1 MKKIICFLICAAIIF
16 AAVLPIAASETATEV
31 VTEATTEAVT
41 EAVTEADIDGSMS
54 LSEMILALAQKF
66 GISVED
72 AEELVGDVKNV
83 GDKYLEGNGLWD
95 KISEDIQKNPA
106 KWTVYGIVAL
116 LILFLIGVLIKRVIN
131 DALNGQRQRIAIE
144 NIGKSIDGDEEAPGN
159 SLRELINKKNDDIDL
174 LGKEHVGLEKRVDEL
189 KMTADLLTA
198 KVEYL
203 SKIAEKMEKNSDTS
217 LKMTEESALQILQ
230 LLNIAL
236 DRKVPITSKEARQI
250 WYEHTQNNIKSIY
263 EEAQNGGETEKA

>member
-1 MKKIICFLICAAIIF
+1 MKKIICFLICAAVIF

-41 EAVTEADIDGSMS
+41 EVVTEADIDGSMS

-106 KWTVYGIVAL
+106 KWTIYGIVAL
-116 LILFLIGVLIKRVIN
+116 LVLFLIGVLIKRVIN

-144 NIGKSIDGDEEAPGN
+144 NIDKSINGDEEAPGN

-174 LGKEHVGLEKRVDEL
+174 LGKEHTGLEKRVDEL
-189 KMTADLLTA
+189 KMTADLLA
-198 KVEYL
+198 VKVEYL
-203 SKIAEKMEKNSDTS
+203 SNIAEKMEKNSDTS

-263 EEAQNGGETEKA
+263 EGAQNGGETEKA